1 MFLDIIA
8 EFLKKCPALSGKK
21 ITVGYLSPK
30 IGAVSLETVSA
41 PPIIKRYTDGAA
53 LCQTVFSLN
62 LRGETDEEMNF
73 SPFFE
78 EFLPWV
84 ESVSSP
90 HTLPPLSGGFSPIS
104 LSVLRCGAE
113 KSGSSTVFRIV
124 CRFEY
129 SN

>member
-8 EFLKKCPALSGKK
+8 KFLAKCPALSGKK
-21 ITVGYLSPK
+21 ITVSYLPSK
-30 IGAVSLETVSA
+30 IGAVSVETVSA
-41 PPIIKRYTDGAA
+41 SPIYKRYTDGAA
-53 LCQTVFSLN
+53 LYQTVFSLN
-62 LRGETDEEMNF
+62 LRGSFDEEMNF

-90 HTLPPLSGGFSPIS
+90 RTLPALSGGFSPLS

-124 CRFEY
+124 CRFLY